1 MVTLKQRMTSLRMTR
16 SALARR
22 SKLSAEAVD
31 RVLEQ
36 TADAATPDAARV
48 RRCLGLAADG
58 GRLVPNRTFRK
69 QAARRKARFV
79 MAMVQGTMGLE
90 AQGLDPSGYRKL
102 HQDTYRQLLN
112 ANSSKLW

>member
-1 MVTLKQRMTSLRMTR
+1 MDGTR
-16 SALARR
+16 IGTN
-22 SKLSAEAVD
+22 K
-31 RVLEQ
+31 
-36 TADAATPDAARV
+36 
-48 RRCLGLAADG
+48 
-58 GRLVPNRTFRK
+58 TFRK

-102 HQDTYRQLLN
+102 HQDTYRRLLN